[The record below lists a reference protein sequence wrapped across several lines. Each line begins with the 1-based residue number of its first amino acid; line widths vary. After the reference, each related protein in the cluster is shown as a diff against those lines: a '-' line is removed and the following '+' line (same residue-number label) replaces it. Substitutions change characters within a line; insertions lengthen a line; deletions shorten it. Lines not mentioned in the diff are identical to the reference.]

1 MGLEVSSHQSFD
13 IVVYMVHYNY
23 PKWSTLAMST
33 RKESANEGFRKGAR
47 P

>member
-1 MGLEVSSHQSFD
+1 MGLEVSSHRPFD
-13 IVVYMVHYNY
+13 LVVYLVHYNY

-33 RKESANEGFRKGAR
+33 RTESANESFREGGR